1 MVCAGN
7 VWFRQQ
13 WRHMV
18 AWWDNTTDRL
28 VPSVLMDV
36 HVSYQSGGQDVLKGV
51 LLLNLY
57 EVYTVM
63 EN

>member
-1 MVCAGN
+1 
-7 VWFRQQ
+7 
-13 WRHMV
+13 MV

-51 LLLNLY
+51 LLFNFY

>member
-1 MVCAGN
+1 
-7 VWFRQQ
+7 
-13 WRHMV
+13 MV

-36 HVSYQSGGQDVLKGV
+36 HVSYQRGQDVLNGV
-51 LLLNLY
+51 LLFNFY